1 MATTTDT
8 ASPTPGNAA
17 DVADVADA
25 ADAANVSTV
34 LFIKLADLDELVEHG
49 HRRQALRQAR
59 QLLDHTDGDTR
70 AELADLVESLEQQRD
85 ADWVPPQRA
94 DLTRWVPPS
103 RVRVHRQA
111 PRTPAQRTWT
121 AQATAGREGDAA
133 AAVYLAERGDDDD
146 PTDHSADGP
155 AAAER
160 PPGYDLDYDLAALAP
175 LRGRPCLNLS
185 CRVERTPADLRM
197 PDGLCRDCRADGHT
211 RASVIADW
219 CAHIAATHPGERA
232 RQRLREAWSTARGAD
247 ASADRAVITE
257 WVQDHPDAFTTAV
270 N

>member
-8 ASPTPGNAA
+8 ASPTPGNVA
-17 DVADVADA
+17 DVADVAD
-25 ADAANVSTV
+25 VSTV
-34 LFIKLADLDELVEHG
+34 LFIKLADLDELVERG
-49 HRRQALRQAR
+49 NQRQALRQAR

-70 AELADLVESLEQQRD
+70 AELADLVGSLEQQRD
-85 ADWVPPQRA
+85 ADWVPPQRRH
-94 DLTRWVPPS
+94 LTRWVPPS

-111 PRTPAQRTWT
+111 PRTPAPT
-121 AQATAGREGDAA
+121 ATAGREGDAA
-133 AAVYLAERGDDDD
+133 AAVYLAERGGDDD
-146 PTDHSADGP
+146 PTDDPADDP

-175 LRGRPCLNLS
+175 LRGRPCLNLT
-185 CRVERTPADLRM
+185 CRVERTPADLRTS
-197 PDGLCRDCRADGHT
+197 DGLCRDCRADGHT

-232 RQRLREAWSTARGAD
+232 RQRLREAWSTARGAG
-247 ASADRAVITE
+247 ASADRAVIAG